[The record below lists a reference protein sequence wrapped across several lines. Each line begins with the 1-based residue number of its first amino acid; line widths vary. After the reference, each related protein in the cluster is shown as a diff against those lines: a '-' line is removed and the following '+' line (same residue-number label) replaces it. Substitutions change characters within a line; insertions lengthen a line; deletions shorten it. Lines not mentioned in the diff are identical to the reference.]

1 MEPQTD
7 PLRHRSQKW
16 NTASAAAATIY
27 RKQDLSETKLKCN
40 FMLFFLFFSFTVL
53 KRLRHKLNDKI
64 NQIKDYLV
72 CSISYP
78 ETLSVTLCDPKL

>member
-7 PLRHRSQKW
+7 PLRDRSQKW

-40 FMLFFLFFSFTVL
+40 FMLFFLFFFFYS
-53 KRLRHKLNDKI
+53 
-64 NQIKDYLV
+64 IK
-72 CSISYP
+72 
-78 ETLSVTLCDPKL
+78 KA